1 VPAGGVLAYTA
12 VEPGTAPRSARGS
25 QWLDAEAIML
35 ILARKAGESIRIGDE
50 VKVTVIRVRRN
61 EIRLG
66 FEAPD
71 DVQIRTPEQD
81 AAEAEGAG
89 PDAGED
95 E

>member
-1 VPAGGVLAYTA
+1 
-12 VEPGTAPRSARGS
+12 
-25 QWLDAEAIML
+25 ML
-35 ILARKAGESIRIGDE
+35 ILARKAGESIRIGDD

-81 AAEAEGAG
+81 AGETDGSG
-89 PDAGED
+89 PEAGED

>member
-1 VPAGGVLAYTA
+1 LAYTA
-12 VEPGTAPRSARGS
+12 VEPGTGSPGS
-25 QWLDAEAIML
+25 QGLHAEAIML
-35 ILARKAGESIRIGDE
+35 ILARKAGESIRIGDD

-71 DVQIRTPEQD
+71 GVQIRTPEQD
-81 AAEAEGAG
+81 AGAG
-89 PDAGED
+89 GQSGPGAGED

>member
-1 VPAGGVLAYTA
+1 
-12 VEPGTAPRSARGS
+12 
-25 QWLDAEAIML
+25 ML